1 MRATY
6 DQLTRFCPKGRELRQ
21 QFDNETAPG
30 VHPSVTS
37 AYFAHLQE
45 CIICRR
51 ARARL
56 LREQDRAQGRH

>member
-6 DQLTRFCPKGRELRQ
+6 DQLTRFCLKGRELRQ
-21 QFDNETAPG
+21 QFDNETTAG
-30 VHPSVTS
+30 VNPSVTS
-37 AYFAHLQE
+37 AYFNHLQE